1 MEILKVTDR
10 FDGGADLE
18 CEFTEEEVHAL
29 VEYAVISILK
39 EYVAKEKEKTP
50 KKRDKFDRNSLKE

>member
-1 MEILKVTDR
+1 MNVVKITDR
-10 FDGGADLE
+10 EDGGADLE
-18 CEFTEEEVHAL
+18 LELTEEEVHAL
-29 VEYAVISILK
+29 VEYAVIAILK

>member
-1 MEILKVTDR
+1 MEVIKITNRL
-10 FDGGADLE
+10 DGGVDLE
-18 CEFTEEEVHAL
+18 CKFTEEEVHAL
-29 VEYAVISILK
+29 VEYAVIAILK